1 MEHLKS
7 TIITYRRKM
16 EKVGNINRL
25 PAQSIREIV
34 SIHNAYLSPNA
45 PQLLT
50 KSIVSLYASKGLDG

>member
-25 PAQSIREIV
+25 PAQSIRKIV

-45 PQLLT
+45 LQLLT